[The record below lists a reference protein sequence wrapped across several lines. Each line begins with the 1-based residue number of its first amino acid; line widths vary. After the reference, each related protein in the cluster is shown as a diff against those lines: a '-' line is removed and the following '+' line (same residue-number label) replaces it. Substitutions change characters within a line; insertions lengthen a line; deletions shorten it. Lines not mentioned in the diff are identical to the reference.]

1 MSIPI
6 KYINA
11 GPMQAQASAKAA
23 MAPGQA
29 LENVG
34 NAIAQTGEMGLN
46 VLERVRKV
54 RDTGT
59 SAAFMAKAEEE
70 ADRFALSL
78 AKRSDTDAWP
88 QEWKNKADNLRK
100 EAKDLPLSSE
110 AMASL
115 NADLVGWHGKKA
127 IQFETQAVS
136 KELTIGHARV
146 TQSLGYHTARVDKAS
161 FDRDLNH
168 AVEAGIYNPAETEAA
183 KRNFQTQAAQY
194 DINRMADENPES
206 MANFP
211 KEEILRHVKGAT
223 PEMVDRGVQR
233 AKGIVRER
241 ALDLSDTAMDAVFSD
256 QLKTPEMVDANPRFA
271 NMRPTMKQQVKD
283 AVRQF
288 QWDKTSDFMASP
300 DEQARVVG
308 NVSKLIEAWDPK
320 SKDMADETSVQ
331 IHSEIARLPK
341 GSAIRDKLT
350 RQAQA
355 VRADTWA
362 ASTSHGDAAMK
373 AIDAAGKA
381 GRFGKIPDGPEPQ
394 SVKRLLDSGFLSNQA
409 NLVANGIS
417 PEAAATVVAAGDA
430 AETKDKKHAAQLT
443 ALRELAPYWH
453 LRGTPTGSK
462 FNQDAFEAMM
472 NYETDVKSV
481 SPEAEAATNS
491 AQLAV
496 EHKIGEAKMK
506 LADFLK
512 TNPKASA
519 SEIDDKI
526 LEIGGEQ
533 TQRDLKSGIYDG
545 KSNSTSSVNI
555 KLSNYGYASD
565 STSDS
570 NSARGIGHADNQL
583 EDGKSAAISKSL
595 ADRLDLKT
603 GDMVQLETSK
613 GTFQV
618 RYDDTVPTTDTRTGD
633 LPETIDI
640 YRKNGSNGWGGK
652 VLKIT
657 KI

>member
-1 MSIPI
+1 MIPT

-11 GPMQAQASAKAA
+11 GPMQAQASASAA
-23 MAPGQA
+23 MAPGQGLA
-29 LENVG
+29 KVGEAISNVG
-34 NAIAQTGEMGLN
+34 EVGLAMA
-46 VLERVRKV
+46 EKTRKV
-54 RDTGT
+54 TEAGKIN
-59 SAAFMAKAEEE
+59 AFMATADEE
-70 ADRFALSL
+70 ASKFSIGLS
-78 AKRSDTDAWP
+78 KRSDTDKWSE
-88 QEWKNKADNLRK
+88 EWRGQDSAIR
-100 EAKDLPLSSE
+100 ERAKGLGLSDSG
-110 AMASL
+110 M
-115 NADLVGWHGKKA
+115 ADLDSKLVNWSSQRA
-127 IQFETQAVS
+127 IHFDTQAS
-136 KELTIGHARV
+136 TTALGIAKGQT
-146 TQSLGYHTARVDKAS
+146 TQSLEYFAARGDS
-161 FDRDLNH
+161 QGFDRTLQT
-168 AVEAGIYNPAETEAA
+168 AVDGGLLNPAEVEKA
-183 KRNFQTQAAQY
+183 KMHRDSQAAQI
-194 DINRMADENPES
+194 DIERMARGNPES
-206 MANFP
+206 MVDFS
-211 KEEILRHVKGAT
+211 EEEMLRRLPGAT
-223 PEMVDRGVQR
+223 PDMVQR
-233 AKGIVRER
+233 GKQVAKGIVRER

-256 QLKTPEMVDANPRFA
+256 QLKTPEMVDADPRFA
-271 NMRPTMKQQVKD
+271 NMRPTMKQRVKD
-283 AVRQF
+283 AVRQY
-288 QWDKTSDFMASP
+288 QGDKTSDFMASP

-320 SKDMADETSVQ
+320 SKDLADETSIE

-341 GSAIRDKLT
+341 GSAIRDELT

-381 GRFGKIPDGPEPQ
+381 GRFGKLPDGPEPQ

-443 ALRELAPYWH
+443 ALRELAPYWNQ
-453 LRGTPTGSK
+453 RGTPTGSK

-481 SPEAEAATNS
+481 SPEAESAGNA

-519 SEIDDKI
+519 LEIDDKI

-565 STSDS
+565 STPDS
-570 NSARGIGHADNQL
+570 NSAKGIGHADNQL

-603 GDMVQLETSK
+603 GDMVELETSK

-618 RYDDTVPTTDTRTGD
+618 RYDDTVPATDTRTGD